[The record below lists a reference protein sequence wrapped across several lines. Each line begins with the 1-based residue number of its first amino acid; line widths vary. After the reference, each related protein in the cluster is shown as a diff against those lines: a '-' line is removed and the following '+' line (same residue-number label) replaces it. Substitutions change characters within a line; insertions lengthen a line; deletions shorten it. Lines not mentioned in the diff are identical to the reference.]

1 METVLRG
8 QSFAVEISGVDL
20 SRDLSN
26 AEFDEIKRI
35 WLEHKIAVF
44 RGQEIGDDALVAF
57 TERFGPL
64 FVHFRS
70 QFNDQTRPEIML
82 ISNIKEDG
90 RNLGELG
97 DGDLMWHS
105 DQAYSE
111 LPVFST
117 LLYGIEVPNE
127 GGGTWFCD
135 TAGAYAALPE
145 CNETTDCGIAAEFLG
160 GEDGDD
166 AEHYAQRRAA
176 PDEAAGPA
184 SAGPD
189 PSAARPQVVVSQPGP
204 HGGDQRDGRS
214 GR

>member
-97 DGDLMWHS
+97 DGALMWQS
-105 DQAYSE
+105 ANR
-111 LPVFST
+111 LFRVAC
-117 LLYGIEVPNE
+117 LL
-127 GGGTWFCD
+127 D
-135 TAGAYAALPE
+135 LALRHRS
-145 CNETTDCGIAAEFLG
+145 AE
-160 GEDGDD
+160 
-166 AEHYAQRRAA
+166 RR
-176 PDEAAGPA
+176 
-184 SAGPD
+184 
-189 PSAARPQVVVSQPGP
+189 
-204 HGGDQRDGRS
+204 GRHLVL
-214 GR
+214 

>member
-57 TERFGPL
+57 SERFGPL

-70 QFNDQTRPEIML
+70 QFNDQTRPEIIL

-105 DQAYSE
+105 DQAYTE

-117 LLYGIEVPNE
+117 LL
-127 GGGTWFCD
+127 
-135 TAGAYAALPE
+135 
-145 CNETTDCGIAAEFLG
+145 
-160 GEDGDD
+160 
-166 AEHYAQRRAA
+166 
-176 PDEAAGPA
+176 
-184 SAGPD
+184 
-189 PSAARPQVVVSQPGP
+189 
-204 HGGDQRDGRS
+204 
-214 GR
+214 